1 MPGGPSAQACVLTS
15 LFRLHLNKPQYELD
29 FWALQSVRL
38 TSSYCAAE
46 EHVGV
51 SLVFGLPLVD
61 GDNNAGRLCSFIHRF
76 RMRVDLELPG
86 MYNWFADCSLHVT
99 LRAIMG

>member
-38 TSSYCAAE
+38 TSSYCA
-46 EHVGV
+46 
-51 SLVFGLPLVD
+51 GLPLVD
-61 GDNNAGRLCSFIHRF
+61 GDNTAGRLWSFIHRF

>member
-1 MPGGPSAQACVLTS
+1 MGLAVKLIVPS
-15 LFRLHLNKPQYELD
+15 Y
-29 FWALQSVRL
+29 
-38 TSSYCAAE
+38 AAE

-61 GDNNAGRLCSFIHRF
+61 GDNNAGRLWSFIHRF